1 MLVRALPTAWRN
13 LTFSWRNARA
23 QRCASRDNMG
33 EALVP
38 RFGQSQPA
46 ALWLA
51 MPRASATGAC
61 IPDSWQSRLMPSPA
75 RIALPVAGPPCH
87 ARCKPPS
94 ALRVCVHPMFMPCL
108 HARVSHACVSAKN
121 ANGRQRHL
129 YNERACCSSGGRSA
143 SRSPCAGCTGSRVNA
158 DRQHACTCEQVSA
171 LLRWSRVDSDMLRSV
186 GSGMLSM
193 ARGTWSLLSMDA
205 KLHLRNSTC
214 DH

>member
-1 MLVRALPTAWRN
+1 MLVRERAPNGVAKPYLQPSPGAQAL
-13 LTFSWRNARA
+13 
-23 QRCASRDNMG
+23 CIMG
-33 EALVP
+33 EVAGPEVWAKAIRLPFGLPRREQARRVP
-38 RFGQSQPA
+38 
-46 ALWLA
+46 
-51 MPRASATGAC
+51 ASPTRGNL
-61 IPDSWQSRLMPSPA
+61 DSCRRPQGSRCLSP
-75 RIALPVAGPPCH
+75 GPPCH
-87 ARCKPPS
+87 ARRKPPS

-129 YNERACCSSGGRSA
+129 YNERACCSSGRRSA